1 MVIGGTSKSFSTEKH
16 QKYKSSDYS
25 RSFSP
30 KNNLSSFDIIVEED
44 DEEDDTKSMI
54 YDTSRGNKVPT
65 FQNVS
70 MDEAD
75 IKLAAKQALQKQK
88 EERYQNF
95 AGLPSN
101 GPPTHEEEV
110 ESTRKRLYE
119 INNKD
124 LKNVC
129 CNALPIIRRA
139 LTHAIGMQAI
149 ERLDSHGWYYKGK
162 NSIFCLFLFSYLTKT
177 IFLISFVFPLVR

>member
-1 MVIGGTSKSFSTEKH
+1 
-16 QKYKSSDYS
+16 
-25 RSFSP
+25 
-30 KNNLSSFDIIVEED
+30 
-44 DEEDDTKSMI
+44 
-54 YDTSRGNKVPT
+54 
-65 FQNVS
+65 

-129 CNALPIIRRA
+129 CNALSIIRRA